1 MHFILF
7 VNGKKNEHRTLPISF
22 LDGVVL
28 IHTSKLQST
37 SAKTSALIEMVTTAA
52 DQLIKGI

>member
-7 VNGKKNEHRTLPISF
+7 VNGKKYEHADIFPLWCCVNPH
-22 LDGVVL
+22 LKAPE
-28 IHTSKLQST
+28 HQ

-52 DQLIKGI
+52 DQLFKCI